1 MLPLSFVLRLVTLL
15 QASSAGLLL
24 SASFYSPQSFRHRS
38 IITIFKMASSTTPRT
53 GFNTDLKF
61 FGFMITLIT
70 HQNPMTVTR
79 PAFSEN
85 RSVHDEMTQAGF
97 NRFCYLK
104 HLTVPLLLLLVNR
117 SPQTLKQ
124 RSYSSPTIA
133 VRRGPF
139 R

>member
-1 MLPLSFVLRLVTLL
+1 
-15 QASSAGLLL
+15 
-24 SASFYSPQSFRHRS
+24 
-38 IITIFKMASSTTPRT
+38 
-53 GFNTDLKF
+53 
-61 FGFMITLIT
+61 
-70 HQNPMTVTR
+70 
-79 PAFSEN
+79 
-85 RSVHDEMTQAGF
+85 VHDEMTQAGF